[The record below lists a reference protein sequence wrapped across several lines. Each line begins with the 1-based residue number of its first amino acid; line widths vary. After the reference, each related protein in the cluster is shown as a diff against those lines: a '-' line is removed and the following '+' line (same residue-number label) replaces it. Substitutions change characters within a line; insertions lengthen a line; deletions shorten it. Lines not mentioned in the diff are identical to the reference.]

1 MKKVKIFLTSSVA
14 EGKTKMDAYCNA
26 LSKAGITNLNLIT
39 LSSVLPHN
47 SEVVAKKPSISYED
61 YGKRMY
67 VIMAELRTSEKG
79 KTISA
84 GIGWLKEKK
93 GTGHGMVVEIV
104 GDNETRLKKEIKESL
119 EGYRITG
126 KVEYEKKHNI
136 KIESIKCINKP
147 VCALVVLA
155 FDKLEGWRDEIK

>member
-1 MKKVKIFLTSSVA
+1 MSKTIINLTSSTA

-47 SEVVAKKPSISYED
+47 SAVISKKPKINYID

-67 VIMAELRTSEKG
+67 VIMAEIRTDKIGEK
-79 KTISA
+79 ISA
-84 GIGWLKEKK
+84 GIGWLKEKN

-104 GDNETRLKKEIKESL
+104 GGDEIKLQKEIEESL
-119 EGYRITG
+119 EGYRLTG
-126 KVEYEKKHNI
+126 KIEYEEKFNI
-136 KIESIKCINKP
+136 KIESIVCKKEP

-155 FDKLEGWRDEIK
+155 FEKLEAWENEN